1 MALKSAGL
9 VDIQFLVSYLARYIQ
24 IPALADSQEE
34 ENHLVELLKAKLEKE
49 DVAQKWVDNLAQT
62 QHCFDIAK
70 KFGIEKLDELLI

>member
-1 MALKSAGL
+1 MALKSADL

-49 DVAQKWVDNLAQT
+49 DVA
-62 QHCFDIAK
+62 
-70 KFGIEKLDELLI
+70 